1 MLSKQ
6 YLNFLNIFWNTS
18 NWVSWFSDNI
28 NSFELVLNIFNH
40 IENIS
45 DFENFRRNFPPEWIY
60 IPAVRLGDIKLWELF
75 FNYTYE
81 YHIKNDQSFVIRMN
95 DINIKNKI
103 DFIDYMLDIYNKI
116 LSWWLEYDPWSD
128 MSTTFCKE
136 NITKIIKEYCSEK
149 VINEFNN
156 DMEIHPIE
164 RRWAINKVLF
174 YHATLQNKYVDK
186 IFDDYNEWKNTKR
199 LAKDFLNYLDKLK

>member
-1 MLSKQ
+1 MLSKK
-6 YLNFLNIFWNTS
+6 YLDFLNIFWNTS

-45 DFENFRRNFPPEWIY
+45 DFENFRRNFPPEWVY
-60 IPAVRLGDIKLWELF
+60 IPAVRLGNIKLWEVF
-75 FNYTYE
+75 FNYIYE

-95 DINIKNKI
+95 EINIKNKNE
-103 DFIDYMLDIYNKI
+103 FIAYMLNIYYEIIN
-116 LSWWLEYDPWSD
+116 WWLDYDPWSD

-136 NITKIIKEYCSEK
+136 NIVKVIKEYCSEK

-186 IFDDYNEWKNTKR
+186 MFDDYNEWKNTKR
-199 LAKDFLNYLDKLK
+199 LAKDFLNYLDKIK